1 MAKLASEL
9 WLVLPWAIVGF
20 MANVVVVMLKV
31 NVNVN
36 YITLA

>member
-9 WLVLPWAIVGF
+9 WLVLFWVNLVFMAGVAIV
-20 MANVVVVMLKV
+20 MLNV

-36 YITLA
+36 YITLG